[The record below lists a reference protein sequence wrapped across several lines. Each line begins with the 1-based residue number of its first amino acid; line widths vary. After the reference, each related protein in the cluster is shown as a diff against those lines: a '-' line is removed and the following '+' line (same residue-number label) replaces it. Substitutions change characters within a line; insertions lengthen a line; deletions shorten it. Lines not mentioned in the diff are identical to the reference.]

1 VDRLIAELHEDGTLG
16 IEILHEGAVHELL
29 AYFPGAATPSPE
41 RLASLGA
48 QAEPAHVP
56 EVDWVARF
64 REQFRGARAGRF
76 RITPAWRSPDLAP
89 GELAL
94 RVDPG
99 GAFGT
104 GTHETTRLCLME
116 LEHVPPGARALD
128 LGCGTGILGIAAL
141 ALGWRRALA
150 LDLDPAA
157 VAEARRHAVL
167 NGVPLQVVRADALAP
182 LRPGCCDLLL
192 ANLARPL
199 LLEQRAA
206 IVATLAPGGRAILSG
221 LLRED
226 LEEVEAAYSALG
238 PPRRRFEGEWAALA
252 YRASP

>member
-1 VDRLIAELHEDGTLG
+1 
-16 IEILHEGAVHELL
+16 
-29 AYFPGAATPSPE
+29 
-41 RLASLGA
+41 
-48 QAEPAHVP
+48 
-56 EVDWVARF
+56 
-64 REQFRGARAGRF
+64 
-76 RITPAWRSPDLAP
+76 
-89 GELAL
+89 
-94 RVDPG
+94 
-99 GAFGT
+99 
-104 GTHETTRLCLME
+104 ME

-157 VAEARRHAVL
+157 VAEASRHAVL
-167 NGVPLQVVRADALAP
+167 YGVPLQVVRADALAP

-226 LEEVEAAYSALG
+226 LEEVEAAYAALG
-238 PPRRRFEGEWAALA
+238 PPRRRFAGVWAALA
-252 YRASP
+252 YRASPCGSPASTRRTRPPAPASSSPPTPRTTRATCCAFAPVRRCASSTGGVGSGRPVSRR